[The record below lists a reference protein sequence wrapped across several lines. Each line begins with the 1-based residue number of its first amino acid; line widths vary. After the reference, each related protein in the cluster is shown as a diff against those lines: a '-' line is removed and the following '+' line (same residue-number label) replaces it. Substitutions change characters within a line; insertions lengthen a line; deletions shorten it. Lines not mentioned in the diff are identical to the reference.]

1 MGTKEYLSVSFKGYD
16 GYGTATVSLDREEL
30 IAKLYG
36 KDATDEEQDAV
47 HDGVSVSVDG
57 SEALSNGDKVKVT
70 VDVDKES
77 AVASKIKFETYTYD
91 VSGLTETTEI
101 SSQDLVKSWQLLI
114 LALVVRQIIQKSVL
128 TVLFSIL
135 LGRMVM
141 IY

>member
-1 MGTKEYLSVSFKGYD
+1 M
-16 GYGTATVSLDREEL
+16 
-30 IAKLYG
+30 
-36 KDATDEEQDAV
+36 
-47 HDGVSVSVDG
+47 
-57 SEALSNGDKVKVT
+57 KVT

-77 AVASKIKFETYTYD
+77 AVASKIKSETYTYD